1 LRGCLGDN
9 GDLTKLVMGALY
21 RSDPIPFGIGVCR
34 SGGHS
39 SVGAAQVGIEMDT
52 TASLPDVPDMVDAGL
67 PLWAAFALWSEMM
80 SSEKRDATYW
90 WRLPQEPIGQ

>member
-1 LRGCLGDN
+1 
-9 GDLTKLVMGALY
+9 
-21 RSDPIPFGIGVCR
+21 
-34 SGGHS
+34 
-39 SVGAAQVGIEMDT
+39 MDT